1 VIIFNETTIMDANTP
16 QQQPTSDTL
25 AHKNF
30 DAKWYGRD
38 NPFYYVYSTY
48 YADFEQTTKPRE
60 LYRSFTEI
68 WLNQSSICFIGE
80 AHVGPTRMLD
90 FHVNEEPLTIIME
103 AGNKLYREATT
114 VKGLWLREPYFAYW
128 YKRNQLT
135 DCMKSDMLKEIVDK
149 SVPYKDNFNFIPID
163 YRESVMDCP
172 LFAPYFA
179 MVWILHGSV
188 LKNNNDIT
196 IPRINVFS
204 SFIPKSLNVTIEE
217 LRASKYYNEALPE
230 AFYTEILQRY
240 NYSDLNQFKE
250 NINKITELNAIEF
263 LNQVT
268 FHKFDEHLNRYNGKY
283 VRAYFE
289 NYKLPT
295 LLDYYNAV
303 SDIASCIEI
312 FEAIDRGDKKII
324 VYTGAGHNTALLMW
338 FTTVFHDR
346 IIKSARHR
354 DQTDNIAHIID
365 ALNG

>member
-1 VIIFNETTIMDANTP
+1 MGSTTS

-38 NPFYYVYSTY
+38 NPFYYIYPTIPDGSKQINQLHE
-48 YADFEQTTKPRE
+48 F
-60 LYRSFTEI
+60 YRTI
-68 WLNQSSICFIGE
+68 TGIRLNRSSSICFIGE
-80 AHVGPTRMLD
+80 AHLGPTRMLD
-90 FHVNEEPLTIIME
+90 FHKNEEPLTIIME

-135 DCMKSDMLKEIVDK
+135 ESMASDKLKKIVNE

-179 MVWILHGSV
+179 MVWILHGV
-188 LKNNNDIT
+188 QKNNDDIT
-196 IPRINVFS
+196 IPRINSFS
-204 SFIPKSLNVTIEE
+204 SFIPKSLNITIDD
-217 LRASKYYNEALPE
+217 LHASKYYNEALPE
-230 AFYTEILQRY
+230 SFYTEILQRY

-250 NINKITELNAIEF
+250 NINKISELNAIEF
-263 LNQVT
+263 FNQVT
-268 FHKFDEHLNRYNGKY
+268 FHAFDEQLNRYNGKY

-289 NYKLPT
+289 QRKPPGLC
-295 LLDYYNAV
+295 DYYNAI

-312 FEAIDRGDKKII
+312 FEALDRGDRTII
-324 VYTGAGHNTALLMW
+324 VYTGGHHTTHLIMW
-338 FTTVFHDR
+338 LTTVFHDR
-346 IIKSARHR
+346 IIKTAWRR
-354 DQTDNIAHIID
+354 DETDNINSIID
-365 ALNG
+365 ALNGL